1 MWGSAGE
8 GARYAILAYSAW
20 GLFPLYWKLLA
31 GVPALS
37 VLLHRIFWCILFYS
51 ALRLRRSRHGVFGF
65 RLSPKDWLG
74 VSVAAVFIGTNWLLY
89 IWAVNAGHIV
99 ETSLGYFINPLIN
112 ILLGIVFFKERLLR
126 YQKVAVF
133 LALIGVGILTWEAGR
148 IPWIALSLAITF
160 SLYGFLRKRIDVGS
174 VEGGQLESLL
184 ILLPV
189 AAVVL
194 FLGKPLVPERSV
206 DWVFLIGSGIVTGLP
221 LIWFVEAA
229 KRLPYYLLGFFQ
241 YLAPTLQ
248 FFTGVVIFH
257 EPLSTWKFTGFA
269 FIWAGIAWLLWK
281 TLRRARQVTG
291 S

>member
-1 MWGSAGE
+1 MWGAAGE

-20 GLFPLYWKLLA
+20 GLFPLYWKLLYD
-31 GVPALS
+31 VPALT

-51 ALRLRRSRHGVFGF
+51 GLRVYGSGKNAFRF
-65 RLSPKDWLG
+65 RLSAKEWPG
-74 VSVAAVFIGTNWLLY
+74 VFAAAIFIGTNWLLY

-112 ILLGIVFFKERLLR
+112 ILLGIVFFKEKLLR
-126 YQKVAVF
+126 HQKVAVL
-133 LALIGVGILTWEAGR
+133 LALIGVSVLTWEAGR
-148 IPWIALSLAITF
+148 IPWIALSLAMTF

-174 VEGGQLESLL
+174 IEGGQLESLL
-184 ILLPV
+184 ILVPV
-189 AAVVL
+189 FAAAL
-194 FLGKPLVPERSV
+194 FLGKPLVPDRNV
-206 DWVFLIGSGIVTGLP
+206 DWIFLIASGVVTGLP

-257 EPLSTWKFTGFA
+257 EPLSSWKFVGFA
-269 FIWAGIAWLLWK
+269 FIWSGIAWLLWK
-281 TLRRARQVTG
+281 TLRRARPIP
-291 S
+291 